1 MPLRDGDD
9 LMREIRARG
18 VANDVVAVA
27 LSAQARPEDRERALA
42 SGFHAHVAKPVDP
55 AALAAVIRSL
65 LGRRSD

>member
-27 LSAQARPEDRERALA
+27 LSAQARPERALA